1 MGRMKKQI
9 IAFLLLMVIGAQMMA
24 HFGYT
29 TVEATEQKV
38 IPDEAIR
45 LRILANSD
53 SEEDQALKRKVRD
66 RVKAQIDTW
75 VVDLKSIE
83 DARRIIQSR
92 LPELEKTVEQT
103 LREEKSNQSFTV
115 EFGKHIKF
123 PTKIYGNF
131 LYPAGEY
138 EAVLVTLGK
147 GEGANWWCVLF
158 PPLCFLDFSSGT
170 AVAQEDVKTAS
181 AAEKPAEEEQTEET
195 KPGEKPK
202 KTAAEKKNAE
212 KEQPEQEEGNIK
224 EIQAET
230 KKIKETKVAVKAKDI
245 AESKAAEQASEP
257 KKKKEA
263 KEKTELEEVDQ
274 KKQPKKIVVKE
285 EEEPQVKFFI
295 GEVFSSLFSK

>member
-9 IAFLLLMVIGAQMMA
+9 IAFLLLMVIGAQMMT
-24 HFGYT
+24 HFGYIKA
-29 TVEATEQKV
+29 EATEQKV

-66 RVKAQIDTW
+66 RVKAQIDAW
-75 VVDLKSIE
+75 VVNLKSIE
-83 DARRIIQSR
+83 DARHIIQSR

-123 PTKIYGNF
+123 PTKVYGNF

-138 EAVLVTLGK
+138 EAVLVKLGK

-170 AVAQEDVKTAS
+170 AVAQEDVQAAPAP
-181 AAEKPAEEEQTEET
+181 AAEVAVEEKKTEEAR
-195 KPGEKPK
+195 PEEKPK
-202 KTAAEKKNAE
+202 KTVAEQKNVE
-212 KEQPEQEEGNIK
+212 KEQPKQEESNMKEPKVEKNIT
-224 EIQAET
+224 ET
-230 KKIKETKVAVKAKDI
+230 EVKAKDA
-245 AESKAAEQASEP
+245 AESKAKEQSSEP
-257 KKKKEA
+257 KKEETQ
-263 KEKTELEEVDQ
+263 EKLVLEEVDG
-274 KKQPKKIVVKE
+274 KERPKKIVVQE

-295 GEVFSSLFSK
+295 VEVFSSLFSK

>member
-9 IAFLLLMVIGAQMMA
+9 IAFLLLMVIGAQMMT

-29 TVEATEQKV
+29 KAEATEQKV

-66 RVKAQIDTW
+66 RVKAQIDAW
-75 VVDLKSIE
+75 VVNLTSIE
-83 DARRIIQSR
+83 DARHIIQSR

-123 PTKIYGNF
+123 PTKVYGNF

-138 EAVLVTLGK
+138 EAVLVKLGK

-170 AVAQEDVKTAS
+170 AVAQEDVQNVPAP
-181 AAEKPAEEEQTEET
+181 AAEGAAEEKQTEARPE
-195 KPGEKPK
+195 EKPK
-202 KTAAEKKNAE
+202 QTVAEQKNVA
-212 KEQPEQEEGNIK
+212 KEQPKQEERNIK
-224 EIQAET
+224 KVQTEAKNITET
-230 KKIKETKVAVKAKDI
+230 EVKAKDV
-245 AESKAAEQASEP
+245 AQSKVDEQPSEP
-257 KKKKEA
+257 KKEEA
-263 KEKTELEEVDQ
+263 KEKSALEEVDQ
-274 KKQPKKIVVKE
+274 KEQSKKIVVKE

-295 GEVFSSLFSK
+295 VEAFSSLFSK

>member
-9 IAFLLLMVIGAQMMA
+9 IAFLLLMVIGAQMMT
-24 HFGYT
+24 HFGYIKA
-29 TVEATEQKV
+29 EATEQKV

-75 VVDLKSIE
+75 VADLKSIE
-83 DARRIIQSR
+83 DARHIIQSR
-92 LPELEKTVEQT
+92 IPELEKTVEQT
-103 LREEKSNQSFTV
+103 LREEKSDQSFTV

-123 PTKIYGNF
+123 PTKVYGNF

-138 EAVLVTLGK
+138 EAVLVKLGK

-170 AVAQEDVKTAS
+170 AVAQEDVQTVPAQVSEES
-181 AAEKPAEEEQTEET
+181 AEEKQAEEARSEEKPNKAVAKQ
-195 KPGEKPK
+195 KD
-202 KTAAEKKNAE
+202 AE
-212 KEQPEQEEGNIK
+212 KEQPKQEEKTIK
-224 EIQAET
+224 EVQANIT
-230 KKIKETKVAVKAKDI
+230 KTEVKAKDE
-245 AESKAAEQASEP
+245 AESKAEEQSSEP

-263 KEKTELEEVDQ
+263 KEKPASEEADG
-274 KKQPKKIVVKE
+274 KKQEKKVIVKE

-295 GEVFSSLFSK
+295 VEAFSSLFSK